1 VANPIPLEYESHKN
15 MRVVTDPGEQFG
27 DNINL
32 IAVVPREFTRL
43 IANYP
48 IVIAKDVNSGEF
60 NFCVLT
66 GFEKGENLFLEG
78 THWDASY
85 IPLEMQ
91 RRPFLAAMQE
101 GTDKAVVYV
110 DADDPRAQGDSGERI
125 FEDSGE
131 QTEYFRK
138 VNGVL
143 ADLVVGI
150 QEARRLM
157 AALLE
162 HDLVEPVRFNIKVS
176 GGQDGQFDGLY
187 AINDE
192 KVAAL
197 EGDALAEFHAQGYLR
212 MIHVQLASLVH
223 IQSLI
228 DRKNRRVLAKGA

>member
-1 VANPIPLEYESHKN
+1 MANPIPLEFDTHKD
-15 MRVVTDPGEQFG
+15 MRVVTEPGEAYG

-43 IANYP
+43 VANYP
-48 IVIAKDVNSGEF
+48 IVIAKDQKTGEF

-66 GFEKGENLFLEG
+66 GFEKGENLFLDG
-78 THWDASY
+78 TYWDASY

-91 RRPFLAAMQE
+91 RRPFFAATEE
-101 GTDKAVVYV
+101 GSDKAVVYV
-110 DADDPRAQGDSGERI
+110 DADDPRAQSATGERI
-125 FEDSGE
+125 FEASGE

-150 QEARRLM
+150 HEARRLM

-162 HDLVEPVRFNIKVS
+162 HDLVEPVRFNIKLAS
-176 GGQDGQFDGLY
+176 GKDGHFDGLY
-187 AINDE
+187 AIDDE

-197 EGDALAEFHAQGYLR
+197 EGDVLADLHKSGFLKI
-212 MIHVQLASLVH
+212 IHVQIASLVH

-228 DRKNRRVLAKGA
+228 DRKNRRVLAQGA

>member
-1 VANPIPLEYESHKN
+1 MANPIPLDFESHKD
-15 MRVVTDPGEQFG
+15 MRVDTRPDAKYG

-43 IANYP
+43 VANYP
-48 IVIAKDVNSGEF
+48 IVIAKDQNTDEF

-66 GFEKGENLFLEG
+66 GFEKGENLFLED

-91 RRPFLAAMQE
+91 RRPFFAAMGE
-101 GTDKAVVYV
+101 GSDKAVVYV
-110 DADDPRAQGDSGERI
+110 DADDPRANSQTGEPI
-125 FEDSGE
+125 FDENGA

-150 QEARRLM
+150 HEARGVM

-162 HDLVEPVRFNIKVS
+162 HDLVEPVRFNIKLVS
-176 GGQDGQFDGLY
+176 GQDGQFDGLF

-197 EGDALAEFHAQGYLR
+197 EGDALADLHSKGYLR
-212 MIHVQLASLVH
+212 MIHVQMASLVH

-228 DRKNRRVLAKGA
+228 DRKNRRIALQGA

>member
-1 VANPIPLEYESHKN
+1 MANPIPLEYESHKD
-15 MRVVTDPGEQFG
+15 MRVVTEPGAEYG

-43 IANYP
+43 VANYP
-48 IVIAKDVNSGEF
+48 IVIAKDMNTGEF

-78 THWDASY
+78 TYWDASY

-91 RRPFLAAMQE
+91 RRPFFAAMEE
-101 GTDKAVVYV
+101 GSDKAVVYV
-110 DADDPRAQGDSGERI
+110 DADDPRAQSETGERV
-125 FEDSGE
+125 FEESGE
-131 QTEYFRK
+131 QTEYFRR

-150 QEARRLM
+150 HEARGMM

-162 HDLVEPVRFNIKVS
+162 LDLVEPVRFNIKLA
-176 GGQDGQFDGLY
+176 GGDDGQFDGLY

-197 EGDALAEFHAQGYLR
+197 EGDVLADFHAKGYLR
-212 MIHVQLASLVH
+212 MVHVQIASLVH

-228 DRKNRRVLAKGA
+228 DRKNRRVVAQSA